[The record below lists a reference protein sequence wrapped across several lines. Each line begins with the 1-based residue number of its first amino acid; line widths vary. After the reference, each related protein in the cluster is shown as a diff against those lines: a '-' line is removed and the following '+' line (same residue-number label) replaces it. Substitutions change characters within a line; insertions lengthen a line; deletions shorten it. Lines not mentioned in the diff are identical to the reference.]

1 MIPILYS
8 ATETEFTTNGLGA
21 LSDASTCVVTE
32 ERNGSYELEMQYP
45 VTGRHYSDIA
55 LDTIIYAQ
63 PADGKDPQPFQIYK
77 ISTPINDIVTI
88 SAQHISYRLSFIPVA
103 PLTTTGASA
112 TLNGLKTNSIVEHP
126 FTVWTDMDNNT
137 SKFSRPYPSSFR
149 ECLGGTDGSFLDVFG
164 GELEWDKFT
173 VKFHLH
179 RGSDNGVRIAY
190 SKNLTDFKNEE
201 ANDGVITAIYPYW
214 MNSETSEIVT
224 CGIVYAV
231 KDSGYKQIPS
241 DVFSEEFIKYI
252 HTGVTVETVSV
263 IPPVFK
269 YYPAWSP
276 NTFYKIKTTGYY
288 QNDEDWA
295 PDWFENKYYYIKQ
308 TGYYNVEGESAPTWE
323 ANKYFSVLP
332 YGYFNVTGDSA
343 PDFAYDT
350 YYVDRGFEYIRVEEE
365 TAPEWKADTYYKNN
379 GTPEDPDYI
388 LTTEEP
394 TNWSTN
400 YNDYFIKGNIIFE
413 LLTSKPYDWSENYS
427 SYYIYVEPKYVVT
440 ESEPTNWSTDYNGY
454 FVYYEKDDNNPIYIL
469 TTSEPDDWY
478 TNYNDYFV
486 YYEQIEGTTDYVLLI
501 SEPSDWVDNYMN
513 YFVYWEERYSDD
525 YPFSRIISMDLSS
538 IFQDQPTERLLKRYT
553 SDYINSTSLT
563 SNSINLDISFVAL
576 WQTEEYKDIAPLER
590 VNLCDTVTVDL
601 KSENSVNSVKL
612 KVIKTEYD
620 VLAERYNRIEL
631 GNSTSSLSNTI
642 SSINDTIAEA
652 VSETMSTLQSS
663 LLRQAKLMNG
673 GLGGN
678 VKINYNGKGRPCE
691 IIVGDTDDISTMRQ
705 CLRINYKGIG
715 FSKSGYNGPYTSIW
729 GLDGEFDG
737 QCIKAGSIDGGSIKA
752 NTIQASSFTSAA
764 KDSLLSEVN
773 EKISGIEDNIKSLDE
788 LGGWLEIRNGKLYIG
803 KKGSPI
809 LLRADNDDLSFID
822 ESTTPPTVLAYIS
835 NNRFYTNE
843 LMLGGYKVSASDN
856 AAEGISFQ
864 WVGAINNSDE

>member
-1 MIPILYS
+1 MIPILYP
-8 ATETEFTTNGLGA
+8 ATETEFLTNGLGA
-21 LSDASTCVVTE
+21 LSDVSSCVVTE

-45 VTGRHYSDIA
+45 VKGRHYGDIA

-63 PADGKDPQPFQIYK
+63 PADGKDPQPFQVYK

-112 TLNGLKTNSIVEHP
+112 TLNGFKTNSIVEHP
-126 FTVWTDMDNNT
+126 FEVRTDMENAT
-137 SKFSRPYPSSFR
+137 SKFSRMYPSSFR

-164 GELEWDKFT
+164 GEFEWDKFT
-173 VKFHLH
+173 VKCHLH

-214 MNSETSEIVT
+214 INQETSELVT
-224 CGIVYAV
+224 CGIVYAI
-231 KDSGYKQIPS
+231 KDSGYLA
-241 DVFSEEFIKYI
+241 
-252 HTGVTVETVSV
+252 VSAQESV
-263 IPPVFK
+263 
-269 YYPAWSP
+269 PAWII
-276 NTFYKIKTTGYY
+276 NTYYRVKTTGYY

-295 PDWFENKYYYIKQ
+295 PDWFENKYYYVKP
-308 TGYYNVEGESAPTWE
+308 TGYYNVEGDSAPTWE
-323 ANKYFSVLP
+323 ANKYYSVLP

-350 YYVDRGFEYIRVEEE
+350 YYANTGSEYIQLAEE
-365 TAPEWKADTYYKNN
+365 TAPEWKSDTYYKNE
-379 GTPEDPDYI
+379 GTSEDPHYS
-388 LTTEEP
+388 LMTEEP
-394 TNWSTN
+394 SNWSTN
-400 YNDYFIKGNIIFE
+400 YNDYFVKEAESFE
-413 LLTSKPYDWSENYS
+413 LLASKPHDWSENYS
-427 SYYIYVEPKYVVT
+427 SYYIYVEQKYVVT
-440 ESEPTNWSTDYNGY
+440 ESEPTNWSTEYKGY
-454 FVYYEKDDNNPIYIL
+454 FVYYEKDESNPIYIL
-469 TTSEPDDWY
+469 TTSEPYDWY

-486 YYEQIEGTTDYVLLI
+486 YYEQVEGIADYVLTTE
-501 SEPSDWVDNYMN
+501 EPSDWSTNYTN
-513 YFVYWEERYSDD
+513 YFTYWEERYSEDH
-525 YPFSRIISMDLSS
+525 PFSRITSVDFSS
-538 IFQDQPTERLLKRYT
+538 TFQDKPTERLLKRYA

-563 SNSINLDISFVAL
+563 SNSINLDVSFIAL
-576 WQTEEYKDIAPLER
+576 WQTEEYKNIAPLER

-601 KSENSVNSVKL
+601 KSENSVSSVKL

-620 VLAERYNRIEL
+620 VLAEKYKSIEL

-642 SSINDTIAEA
+642 SNINNTIAEA
-652 VSETMSTLQSS
+652 ISETMSTLQSS
-663 LLRQAKLMNG
+663 LAYQAKLMNG

-678 VKINYNGKGRPCE
+678 VKINYNGNGRPCE
-691 IIVGDTDDISTMRQ
+691 IIIGDTDDISTMTQ

-715 FSKSGYNGPYTSIW
+715 FSKNGYNEPYTSIW

-737 QCIKAGSIDGGSIKA
+737 QCIKAGSIDGVSIKA

-764 KDSLLSEVN
+764 KESLLSDVN
-773 EKISGIEDNIKSLDE
+773 EKISKIESDIESNNSLLDDI
-788 LGGWLEIRNGKLYIG
+788 GGWLEIRNGKLYIG

-843 LMLGGYKVSASDN
+843 LMLGGYKLSASDN
-856 AAEGISFQ
+856 ANEGISFQ
-864 WVGAINNSDE
+864 WVGNANNSD